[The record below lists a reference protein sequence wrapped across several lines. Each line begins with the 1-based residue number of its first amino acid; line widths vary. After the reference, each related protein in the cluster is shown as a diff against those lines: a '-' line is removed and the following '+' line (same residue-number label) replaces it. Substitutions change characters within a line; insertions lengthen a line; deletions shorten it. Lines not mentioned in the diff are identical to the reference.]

1 MIQIFKRISILILF
15 STMIFVV
22 IGGQKLAAQTKGGAA
37 DFYKG
42 ATVNFIV
49 TYAPG
54 AAYDLWA
61 RALAPQIE
69 KYTGARV
76 LVHNMPGAAG
86 LVGGAHLYSL
96 AKPDGLTIGILPMPG
111 MVVAEMLEFEAV
123 KFELDKFSF
132 IGRVEVMDR
141 ALFASKASGFKSIA
155 DMQKATKTIR
165 FGTVDPTS
173 LSSVEESLFAEAFGL
188 KAKIIPGY
196 KGSKEY
202 ILAVIAGR
210 ELEAAVTS
218 LAGYNQELVKKGE
231 LSLLAV
237 MGKKRNPD
245 FPEVPTFIESPGIK
259 PEGKKLIELLDI
271 LIDGGRM
278 IVAPPGVPEER
289 RLFLE
294 RALSVS
300 LKEPA
305 IEDWAKKG
313 EYYISPLSGKECK
326 VLIEKLKEIVPKP
339 ERPKVKHIVTEKFF

>member
-1 MIQIFKRISILILF
+1 MKKTLILV
-15 STMIFVV
+15 STVFFLWTIIFNPN
-22 IGGQKLAAQTKGGAA
+22 ASAQTKGGAA

-42 ATVNFIV
+42 ATVNFTV

-61 RALAPQIE
+61 RALAPQME
-69 KYTGARV
+69 KHTGARV
-76 LVHNMPGAAG
+76 LVHNIPGAAG

-111 MVVAEMLEFEAV
+111 MVVAEMLGFEAAR
-123 KFELDKFSF
+123 FELDKFSF

-141 ALFASKASGFKSIA
+141 ALFASKVSGFKSIS
-155 DMQKATKTIR
+155 DMQKAAKTIR

-173 LSSVEESLFAEAFGL
+173 LSSVEETLFAEAFGL
-188 KAKIIPGY
+188 NAKIIPGY

-202 ILAVIAGR
+202 TLAVIAGR

-218 LAGYNQELVKKGE
+218 LAGYNQELVKRGD

-294 RALSVS
+294 KALSDS

-305 IEDWAKKG
+305 IVDWAKKG
-313 EYYISPLSGKECK
+313 DYYISPLSGKECK
-326 VLIEKLKEIVPKP
+326 GLIEKLKEIVPKS
-339 ERPKVKHIVTEKFF
+339 ERPKIKHIVTQKYF